1 MIVSRRAANIAESL
15 TLAIT
20 AKANKMKAEGVNVVG
35 FGAGEPDFNTPDYII
50 AAAKEAL
57 DKGFTKY
64 TPSGGILKL
73 KEAICNKF
81 KVDNGLTYTPAQI
94 VVSNGA
100 KHTLHNVCQ
109 ALIDD
114 GDEVIIPAPYWLTYP
129 ELVKIAG
136 GVPVFVACGEK
147 NGFKITPA
155 QLKAAITPKT
165 KALILNSPSN
175 PTGAVYTPDE
185 IAALGKVIED
195 TGIWVISDEVYE
207 KLIYGGAKHVSIA
220 SLSQKLYDRT
230 VTVNAV
236 SKTYSMTGWRIGYL
250 GAPLVLAKA
259 IDNMQ
264 SHTTSNANSIAQ
276 YAAVTAMTGGKD
288 FLDKLVSTFN
298 GRRTYMVERINKMP
312 LVSALM
318 PEGAF
323 YVMMNVS
330 KVFGK
335 SYEGKLIDSAQNLA
349 EILLEVA
356 LSAVVPGEAFGADD
370 YLRLSYAISIEDIKR
385 GLDEI
390 EKVLMKVK

>member
-1 MIVSRRAANIAESL
+1 MSVSKRAANIAESL

-20 AKANKMKAEGVNVVG
+20 AKANKMKAEGINVVG
-35 FGAGEPDFNTPDYII
+35 FGAGEPDFNTPDYIV

-64 TPSGGILKL
+64 TPSGGMAKL

-100 KHTLHNVCQ
+100 KHSLHNVCQ

-129 ELVKIAG
+129 ELVRIAG
-136 GVPVFVACGEK
+136 GVPVFVKCSEK
-147 NGFKITPA
+147 NGFKMTPA
-155 QLKAAITPKT
+155 QLKAAITKKT
-165 KALILNSPSN
+165 KALVLNSPSN
-175 PTGAVYTPDE
+175 PTGAVYTPAE

-195 TGIWVISDEVYE
+195 AGIWVISDEIYE
-207 KLIYGGAKHVSIA
+207 KLVYGGAKHVSIA

-230 VTVNAV
+230 VTVNGV
-236 SKTYSMTGWRIGYL
+236 SKTYSMTGWRIGYI

-276 YAAVTAMTGGKD
+276 WATVTAMTGGKE
-288 FLDKLVSTFN
+288 FMDKLVSTFDE
-298 GRRTYMVERINKMP
+298 RRQYMVKKINSMP

-335 SYEGKLIDSAQNLA
+335 SFNGKQITSAQAFA
-349 EILLEVA
+349 EILLEA
-356 LSAVVPGEAFGADD
+356 ASAAAVPGEAFGADD
-370 YLRLSYAISIEDIKR
+370 YMRLSYAISIEDIKR
-385 GLDEI
+385 GLDSI
-390 EKVLMKVK
+390 EKVLKQIR

>member
-1 MIVSRRAANIAESL
+1 MVSKRAANIAESL

-20 AKANKMKAEGVNVVG
+20 AKANKMKAEGINVVG

-50 AAAKEAL
+50 AAAKDAL

-64 TPSGGILKL
+64 TASGGIQKL

-81 KVDNGLTYTPAQI
+81 KVDNGLAYTPAQI

-100 KHTLHNVCQ
+100 KHSLHNICQ

-136 GVPVFVACGEK
+136 GVPVYIKCAEK
-147 NGFKITPA
+147 NGFKMTPA
-155 QLKAAITPKT
+155 QLKAAITKKT
-165 KALILNSPSN
+165 KLLILNSPSN
-175 PTGAVYTPDE
+175 PTGAVYSPEE

-195 TGIWVISDEVYE
+195 AGIWVISDEVYE
-207 KLIYGGAKHVSIA
+207 KLIYGNARHVSIA
-220 SLSQKLYDRT
+220 ALSQKLYDRT

-236 SKTYSMTGWRIGYL
+236 SKTYAMTGWRIGYL

-264 SHTTSNANSIAQ
+264 SHTTSNANTIAQ
-276 YAAVTAMTGGKD
+276 HAAAAAMTGGKD
-288 FLDKLVSTFN
+288 FTDKLVGVFDE
-298 GRRTYMVERINKMP
+298 RRLYMVDRINKMP

-323 YVMMNVS
+323 YVMMNVK

-335 SYEGKLIDSAQNLA
+335 SFNGKKIASAQTFA
-349 EILLEVA
+349 EVLLEA
-356 LSAVVPGEAFGADD
+356 ASAAVVPGEAFGADD
-370 YLRLSYAISIEDIKR
+370 YLRLSYAISLSDIKR
-385 GLDEI
+385 GLDGI
-390 EKVLMKVK
+390 EKVLQQIH

>member
-1 MIVSRRAANIAESL
+1 MSVSKRAANIAESL

-35 FGAGEPDFNTPDYII
+35 FGAGEPDFNTPDYIV

-64 TPSGGILKL
+64 TPSGGMAKL
-73 KEAICNKF
+73 KEAVCNKF
-81 KVDNGLTYTPAQI
+81 KADNGLTYSPAQI

-100 KHTLHNVCQ
+100 KHSLHNACQ

-129 ELVKIAG
+129 ELVKLAG
-136 GVPVFVACGEK
+136 GVPVYVVCSEK
-147 NGFKITPA
+147 NGFKMTPA
-155 QLKAAITPKT
+155 QLKKAITKKT

-195 TGIWVISDEVYE
+195 AGIWVISDEIYE
-207 KLIYGGAKHVSIA
+207 KLIYGKAKHVSIA

-230 VTVNAV
+230 ITVNGV
-236 SKTYSMTGWRIGYL
+236 SKTYAMTGWRIGYL
-250 GAPLVLAKA
+250 GAPLAVAKA

-276 YAAVTAMTGGKD
+276 WASVAAMTGGKD
-288 FLDKLVSTFN
+288 FMDKLVKTFDE
-298 GRRTYMVERINKMP
+298 RRVYMVEKINKMP
-312 LVSALM
+312 LVSALA

-323 YVMMNVS
+323 YVMMNVK

-335 SYEGKLIDSAQNLA
+335 TYNGKKITSAQTFA
-349 EILLEVA
+349 EVLLEA
-356 LSAVVPGEAFGADD
+356 ASAAVVPGEAFGADD
-370 YLRLSYAISIEDIKR
+370 YLRLSYAISTEDIPR
-385 GLDEI
+385 GLDSI
-390 EKVLMKVK
+390 EKVLGELK